1 MIFSNRLGDTIM
13 SLPFIRGIKQH
24 FPENKIHA
32 VVNEG
37 LMEWMN
43 LIPEID
49 GVLPKTRKKSNSLFN
64 NIATAKNI
72 RKAGKF
78 DLCFCLSD
86 SFSTALIA
94 FLSQIKIR
102 IGHKTDGRSFLL
114 THSYTY
120 SVERD
125 HNTKYSMNL
134 LEKYLRKKIEIKPYN
149 IELKEKGGIS
159 LPEGT
164 NLVFNINSLEKSRI
178 LPIWKAKEIISGIQQ
193 KYHFNIILIGTPN
206 EKRSIDIL
214 INQLTVNKNVYN
226 YAGKTTLV
234 GLTYLLNES
243 DVVISTDT
251 GTAHLAN
258 MLGVK
263 LIVLFGAG
271 DYRKTRPQNPNN
283 LIILNKHLPCSPCL
297 KAECKFGEPICL
309 TQIENVEIFNAIDKL
324 LIE

>member
-13 SLPFIRGIKQH
+13 SLPFIRGIKHH
-24 FPENKIHA
+24 FPESKIHA

-134 LEKYLRKKIEIKPYN
+134 LEKYLRKKIEIKPYD

-193 KYHFNIILIGTPN
+193 NYHFNIILIGTPN

-214 INQLTVNKNVYN
+214 INQLTDNKNVYN

-234 GLTYLLNES
+234 ELTYLLNES